1 MTSMTRTAA
10 LAVALS
16 FTSLGM
22 PPAGAQAAAVD
33 TKAVIANYEAIAHAM
48 YTDAHAG
55 AVALKQAVD
64 ALVKAPSAAKLQAAR
79 DAWIASRP
87 AYQQTAALRFGTA
100 VGDDWER
107 SEERRVGKRCVGT
120 GRHRWA
126 PYHYKKK

>member
-48 YTDAHAG
+48 YNDAHAG
-55 AVALKQAVD
+55 PVALKQAVD

-79 DAWIASRP
+79 EAWTASPPASQQPDAP
-87 AYQQTAALRFGTA
+87 
-100 VGDDWER
+100 
-107 SEERRVGKRCVGT
+107 RVGKA
-120 GRHRWA
+120 A
-126 PYHYKKK
+126 PHAREGKEDARPPH